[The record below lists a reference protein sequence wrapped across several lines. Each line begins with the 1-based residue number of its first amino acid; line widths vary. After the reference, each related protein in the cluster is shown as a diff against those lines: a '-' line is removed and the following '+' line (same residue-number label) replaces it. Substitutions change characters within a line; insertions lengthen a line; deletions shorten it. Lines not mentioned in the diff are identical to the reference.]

1 MKRPSPGRLALGA
14 VGLGVGFV
22 AVLALREATLST
34 HDERIDPGSQVE
46 VVFDAEARHREVG
59 QTVDELAE
67 ALVITCRLEISS
79 DPVTPV
85 ERIPDP
91 DGDNDRFRVVMEP
104 AFDQT
109 NEKQFRGCM
118 EDWAIDQVHAN
129 VLRIRQL
136 PP

>member
-1 MKRPSPGRLALGA
+1 MRKPSPGRLALGV
-14 VGLGVGFV
+14 VGLGVGVV

-34 HDERIDPGSQVE
+34 HDERIDPGSRVE
-46 VVFDAEARHREVG
+46 VVFDAAARHREAG
-59 QTVDELAE
+59 QTLDELAE
-67 ALVITCRLEISS
+67 ALVIACRLEISS

-91 DGDNDRFRVVMEP
+91 EGDQDRFRVVMEP
-104 AFDQT
+104 AFDET

-118 EDWAIDQVHAN
+118 EDWAIDQVHAD
-129 VLRIRQL
+129 VLRIRDL